1 MRARWWKLI
10 IKHRWPRM
18 LTLGSVA
25 MALVVL
31 VGCQQKMAEQPR
43 YEPLE
48 PSAFFPDG
56 RSSRPPVPGTVARDQ
71 LQTDEHFYAGQS
83 GGRPADTFPFPV
95 TLQVLE
101 RGQERYD
108 IYCSPCHGRL
118 GNGDGM
124 IVRRGLCCPPSFH
137 SDRLREAPVGHF
149 FDVITH
155 GFGAMASYAAQVPPA
170 DRWAIIGYIR
180 ALQLSQRAALV
191 DLPAEERAKV
201 GLGGQH

>member
-1 MRARWWKLI
+1 
-10 IKHRWPRM
+10 M
-18 LTLGSVA
+18 LTLGSA
-25 MALVVL
+25 AIALLVL

-56 RSSRPPVPGTVARDQ
+56 RSSRPLVPGTVARGQ
-71 LQTDEHFYAGQS
+71 LQTDEHFYTGQS
-83 GGRPADTFPFPV
+83 AGRQVDTFPFPV
-95 TLQVLE
+95 TLQVLQ

-118 GNGDGM
+118 GNGEGM

-137 SDRLREAPVGHF
+137 LDRLREAPVGHF

-155 GFGAMASYAAQVPPA
+155 GFGAMAAYAAQVSPA
-170 DRWAIIGYIR
+170 DRWAIIAYSR
-180 ALQLSQRAALV
+180 ALQLSQRSALV
-191 DLPAEERAKV
+191 DLPAEERDKV
-201 GLGGQH
+201 GLGEQR